1 MLSWKSC
8 PCYHSY
14 TVVVYAGRVLKPT
27 RTLGYYQITNGCT
40 IHVLRKKKMK
50 GTLFASPVANSRVSL
65 IQCILP
71 SYEIPYRVDKTKC
84 CWTYIH
90 TYMWCPDSFGSGD
103 LLSSWGGDG
112 DTLSVVSVGSFGG
125 FLGGR
130 GRAFVT
136 LGEVLPSV
144 LVTVSTASRF
154 STSFVEVSVLA
165 FTCCYSHT
173 ARGRVRRTAT
183 RWIW

>member
-27 RTLGYYQITNGCT
+27 RTLGYYQVTNGCT

-90 TYMWCPDSFGSGD
+90 TYMWCP
-103 LLSSWGGDG
+103 
-112 DTLSVVSVGSFGG
+112 VGSFGG

-136 LGEVLPSV
+136 LGEVLSSV

-165 FTCCYSHT
+165 FTCCYSPT
-173 ARGRVRRTAT
+173 ARGRVWRTAT